1 MSLWWAAL
9 VASWS
14 PISSAHLYFSTENRT
29 QLYQIALPIVG
40 LLSTFSESSVPN
52 TNLVYPPELKMS
64 STALNINQNKE
75 RGARERHNGLRKPR
89 TRIQS
94 STNRE
99 SVVMKIDIKEKE
111 NWTITLKMKQ
121 ELNSGAWW
129 RMTMVKMTLLI
140 AVMPTLLFQ
149 LFPVITL
156 FWSVQCFL
164 WPLRVRGPTQ
174 FGACNKLPLA
184 ATLSAAVRRQ
194 LWAGLSCA
202 RLQNPRVSVTER
214 EYYLSRV
221 SQHATRPQSSSD
233 CPLIIPFTSRRI
245 ETYRPWKETVW
256 LGCEYSEPKSPT
268 GKLDFLSN
276 LWALEPS
283 TARGHGGGRLCSPAI
298 FCLFAPASF

>member
-1 MSLWWAAL
+1 M
-9 VASWS
+9 
-14 PISSAHLYFSTENRT
+14 R
-29 QLYQIALPIVG
+29 
-40 LLSTFSESSVPN
+40 
-52 TNLVYPPELKMS
+52 
-64 STALNINQNKE
+64 
-75 RGARERHNGLRKPR
+75 
-89 TRIQS
+89 
-94 STNRE
+94 
-99 SVVMKIDIKEKE
+99 
-111 NWTITLKMKQ
+111 Q
-121 ELNSGAWW
+121 ELNGGAWW
-129 RMTMVKMTLLI
+129 RMTMVKMTPLI

-156 FWSVQCFL
+156 FWSVRCFL

-174 FGACNKLPLA
+174 FSACNKLPLA

-194 LWAGLSCA
+194 LWTGLSCA

-283 TARGHGGGRLCSPAI
+283 TARGHGGDVCVHQQSSAYLHQRVFKRIGDSPMLNRLVPYITGTGSVIYSKVHRGGNSKWGEGHGHRFWIGRH
-298 FCLFAPASF
+298 